1 MCMLET
7 TDSRG
12 VTHQHRI
19 NGSHDL
25 IKRSLIRDERF
36 KGYFIRC
43 KEACCGCRFFGWY
56 SISQPC
62 KCLNPKVNPEIRRLL
77 WADKP
82 IHPSVA
88 VSATSTNPQVTV
100 GLLSN

>member
-1 MCMLET
+1 
-7 TDSRG
+7 
-12 VTHQHRI
+12 
-19 NGSHDL
+19 
-25 IKRSLIRDERF
+25 
-36 KGYFIRC
+36 
-43 KEACCGCRFFGWY
+43 
-56 SISQPC
+56 
-62 KCLNPKVNPEIRRLL
+62 LL